1 MQDFWWDD
9 LNFFMFVF
17 KQKNKKKIRQ
27 TIVVKNVKNTGPF
40 NYQLLCS
47 SQIREQM
54 PGPEIS

>member
-17 KQKNKKKIRQ
+17 KQKTRQ

-47 SQIREQM
+47 YASQDMHR
-54 PGPEIS
+54 